1 VYAGFPFPIPKTG
14 NEVMF
19 NHYMRY
25 LGHVNQWI
33 FDGVNVDANGKA
45 TLSSTGEV
53 TNEFPLYDPKK
64 SGVLSDSDIFFKMK
78 MNWLAPARRAGE
90 GLMLFD
96 SVNPLIR
103 ARRAWIYLP
112 GQRRVKFAPDVGY
125 DTPNTATSGMST
137 YDDAS
142 VFSGA
147 LDRFNFKLVG
157 KKEMYIPYND
167 YKLTYDT
174 KRDDL
179 TTPGHI
185 NANVVRWELHRVW
198 VVEANLKPDMRHIYA
213 KRYFY
218 IDEDSWVAVA
228 SDQYDAQGRLYRGS
242 YAFMAPAYD
251 IPAPVAYNVVTY
263 DLIGGS
269 YAVLSCNFGTYYGIK
284 FPKPL
289 PPNEWSPDAL
299 AGSGIR

>member
-1 VYAGFPFPIPKTG
+1 
-14 NEVMF
+14 
-19 NHYMRY
+19 
-25 LGHVNQWI
+25 
-33 FDGVNVDANGKA
+33 
-45 TLSSTGEV
+45 
-53 TNEFPLYDPKK
+53 
-64 SGVLSDSDIFFKMK
+64 
-78 MNWLAPARRAGE
+78 
-90 GLMLFD
+90 
-96 SVNPLIR
+96 
-103 ARRAWIYLP
+103 LP